1 LNGFL
6 LGIISIGL
14 TVSVISAVLLYFF
27 VRDLKIVN
35 RNSLETIQ
43 SGNVLPS
50 NNVDTVGDFQEEQ
63 DSAALED
70 EEIE

>member
-1 LNGFL
+1 L

-50 NNVDTVGDFQEEQ
+50 NNVDTVGDSQEEQ
-63 DSAALED
+63 DNAALED